1 MKVDVIEHN
10 SQDRKM

>member
-10 SQDRKM
+10 SQDTKV